1 MQVSTK
7 KTTKER
13 RIEELTNKL
22 NKGDSLIAT
31 ELSRIGRST
40 AEVITLI
47 NQLVQK
53 GINVII
59 VKQGFKIN
67 SSYS

>member
-1 MQVSTK
+1 VQVSTK